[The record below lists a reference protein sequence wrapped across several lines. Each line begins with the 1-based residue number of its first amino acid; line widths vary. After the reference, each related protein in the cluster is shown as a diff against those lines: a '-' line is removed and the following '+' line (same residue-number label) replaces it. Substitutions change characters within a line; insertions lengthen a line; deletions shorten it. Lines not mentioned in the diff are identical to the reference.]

1 MRRLKAVVSTA
12 PFLMLSRVAGAGA
25 GFLAQLVLARLLT
38 PEALGRFFAAT
49 SLAAVLGLVAT
60 QGYPGIIQ
68 RFVTRYRRPGRA
80 GSLGAFF
87 GQVQRETW
95 IAGLF
100 FTVFL
105 LAPAIL
111 LPGLETDSRI
121 FLIATA
127 ICVAAATSFSIY
139 PSLACA
145 DRKFAIGLLPETLL
159 RPTLFLGVAL
169 AVGISGIT
177 LSAGMAVGVYAA
189 VSAGLALAQ
198 FVVLKKAFAS
208 HGLNARKKLQR
219 RWRQEAWPLLLVL
232 LFTTL
237 FADLIILLT
246 SPFLGAEAL
255 APFGVALK
263 ISMLIG
269 FIVQVTH
276 QISLPDLAD
285 AHQRGST
292 EEMLDALLRST
303 LLPTLVTAAAL
314 VAAAFW
320 GDQILRLFGP
330 GYAAAKWGLVIL
342 IAAQLIRALAGPAPM
357 LLTLG
362 GRQGTN
368 ALIILACCG
377 VLLVGNAVLTPEL
390 GLLGAC
396 LSVVLVAVAW
406 TGLSTVM
413 LARRMRMGASL
424 LFVLRHIPAK
434 KYAGREI
441 LALMGKRRMSLSEP
455 GIGGIGDPL

>member
-1 MRRLKAVVSTA
+1 MSRVKALVATA
-12 PFLMLSRVAGAGA
+12 PFMMLARVAGAGA

-38 PEALGRFFAAT
+38 PEALGKFFAAT
-49 SLAAVLGLVAT
+49 SLAAVLGVAAT

-68 RFVTRYRRPGRA
+68 RFVSRYRRSRQA
-80 GSLGAFF
+80 ALLGAFF

-95 IAGLF
+95 LAGLF
-100 FTVFL
+100 FAAL
-105 LAPAIL
+105 LLVPAIL
-111 LPGLETDSRI
+111 LPALDSDWRI
-121 FLIATA
+121 FLTATA
-127 ICVAAATSFSIY
+127 ICVGAATSFSLY
-139 PSLACA
+139 PPLACA
-145 DRKFAIGLLPETLL
+145 GRMFAVGLLPETLV
-159 RPTLFLGVAL
+159 RPTLFLGVAV
-169 AVGISGIT
+169 AVGLSGVT
-177 LSAGMAVGVYAA
+177 LSAGMAVAAYAA
-189 VSAGLALAQ
+189 VSASLALVQ
-198 FVVLKKAFAS
+198 FVVLKSAFAS
-208 HGLNARKKLQR
+208 HGFRAPKKLRR

-237 FADLIILLT
+237 FADLVILLT

-255 APFGVALK
+255 APFGIALK

-285 AHQRGST
+285 AHQGENT

-303 LLPTLVTAAAL
+303 LLPVLVTGAAL
-314 VAAAFW
+314 VAAIFW

-362 GRQGTN
+362 GQQGTN
-368 ALIILACCG
+368 AAITLACCG
-377 VLLVGNAVLTPEL
+377 VLLAGNAVLTPSL

-406 TGLSTVM
+406 TGLSAAM
-413 LARRMRMGASL
+413 LAWRMKTGASL
-424 LFVLRHIPAK
+424 LFVLRHVPAK
-434 KYAGREI
+434 KFAGREL
-441 LALMGKRRMSLSEP
+441 LALIGKRRSSLPEP
-455 GIGGIGDPL
+455 SIGGIGESL

>member
-12 PFLMLSRVAGAGA
+12 PFMMLARVAGAGA
-25 GFLAQLVLARLLT
+25 GFLAQLVLARLLM
-38 PEALGRFFAAT
+38 PEALGKFFAAT
-49 SLAAVLGLVAT
+49 SLAAVLGIVAT

-68 RFVTRYRRPGRA
+68 RFLSRYRRPGRA
-80 GSLGAFF
+80 ALLRAFF
-87 GQVQRETW
+87 GQVQRESW
-95 IAGLF
+95 LAGLF
-100 FTVFL
+100 FTGFL
-105 LAPAIL
+105 LAPAVL
-111 LPGLETDSRI
+111 MPALDTDSRI

-127 ICVAAATSFSIY
+127 VCVTAATSFSIY
-139 PSLACA
+139 PPLACA
-145 DRKFAIGLLPETLL
+145 DRKFVIGMLPETLL
-159 RPTLFLGVAL
+159 RPTFFLGVAL

-177 LSAGMAVGVYAA
+177 LSAGTAVAAYAA
-189 VSAGLALAQ
+189 VSAGLAVAQ

-208 HGLNARKKLQR
+208 HGLRGRKKLRR
-219 RWRQEAWPLLLVL
+219 RWRKEAWPLLLVL

-237 FADLIILLT
+237 FADLMILLT

-276 QISLPDLAD
+276 QILLPDLAD
-285 AHQRGST
+285 AHQRGNT

-303 LLPTLVTAAAL
+303 LLPVLVTAAAL
-314 VAAAFW
+314 VAAIFW
-320 GDQILRLFGP
+320 GDVILGLFGP

-362 GRQGTN
+362 GQQGTN
-368 ALIILACCG
+368 AAITVACCA
-377 VLLVGNAVLTPEL
+377 VLLVGNAALTPWL

-396 LSVVLVAVAW
+396 ISVVLVTVTW
-406 TGLSTVM
+406 TGLSAAM
-413 LARRMRMGASL
+413 LARHMKMGGSL
-424 LFVLRHIPAK
+424 LFVLRHVPAK

-441 LALMGKRRMSLSEP
+441 LALMGKRPNSLSPP
-455 GIGGIGDPL
+455 GMGGIGDPL

>member
-1 MRRLKAVVSTA
+1 MRRVKAVVSTA
-12 PFLMLSRVAGAGA
+12 PFMMLARVAGAGA

-38 PEALGRFFAAT
+38 PEALGKFFAAT
-49 SLAAVLGLVAT
+49 SLAAVLGIVAT

-68 RFVTRYRRPGRA
+68 RFVSRYRRPGRA
-80 GSLGAFF
+80 ALLRAFF
-87 GQVQRETW
+87 GQVQRESW
-95 IAGLF
+95 LAGLF
-100 FTVFL
+100 FTGFL
-105 LAPAIL
+105 LAPAVL
-111 LPGLETDSRI
+111 MPALDTDSRI

-127 ICVAAATSFSIY
+127 VCVTAATSFSIY
-139 PSLACA
+139 PPLACA
-145 DRKFAIGLLPETLL
+145 DRKFVIGMLPETLL
-159 RPTLFLGVAL
+159 RPTFFLGVAL

-177 LSAGMAVGVYAA
+177 LSAGTAVAAYAA
-189 VSAGLALAQ
+189 VSAGLAVAQ

-208 HGLNARKKLQR
+208 HGLRGRKKLRR
-219 RWRQEAWPLLLVL
+219 RWRREAWPLLLVL

-276 QISLPDLAD
+276 QILLPDLAE
-285 AHQRGST
+285 AHQRGNT

-303 LLPTLVTAAAL
+303 LLPVLVTAAAL
-314 VAAAFW
+314 AAAIFC
-320 GDQILRLFGP
+320 GDVILGLFGP

-362 GRQGTN
+362 GQQGTN
-368 ALIILACCG
+368 AAITVACCA
-377 VLLVGNAVLTPEL
+377 VLLVGNAALTPRL

-396 LSVVLVAVAW
+396 ISVVLVTVTW
-406 TGLSTVM
+406 TGLSAAM
-413 LARRMRMGASL
+413 LARHMKMGGSL
-424 LFVLRHIPAK
+424 LFVLRHVPAK

-441 LALMGKRRMSLSEP
+441 LALRGKRPNSLSPP
-455 GIGGIGDPL
+455 GMGGIGDPL